1 MPGDDYYFDLP
12 PAEYAAELQKP
23 SFFEVNKTK
32 CVIALVVVVGV
43 VFGVIICQAINGSA
57 FSNTKKVSPS
67 VSSSAPETAAPVAA
81 ATPVES
87 FTPKKN
93 KARRNKNKNKKRKHE
108 SAVNIIRH
116 EEEDQFMGKRKK
128 KRSKK

>member
-32 CVIALVVVVGV
+32 CIIALVVVVGV

-57 FSNTKKVSPS
+57 FSNTKKVPPPASS
-67 VSSSAPETAAPVAA
+67 VPVAAAPVA

-93 KARRNKNKNKKRKHE
+93 KSRRNKNNKKRKHE

-116 EEEDQFMGKRKK
+116 EENEEFMGKRKK

>member
-1 MPGDDYYFDLP
+1 MCRGKENRNFDQ
-12 PAEYAAELQKP
+12 AELQKP

-57 FSNTKKVSPS
+57 FSNTKKVSPP
-67 VSSSAPETAAPVAA
+67 VSSSVPETAAPVPA
-81 ATPVES
+81 ATPVEN

-93 KARRNKNKNKKRKHE
+93 KARRNKNKKKRKHE

-116 EEEDQFMGKRKK
+116 EENEEFMGKRKK
-128 KRSKK
+128 KRTKK